1 MSSIIVKVPRATVQ
15 TLLASLN
22 SMSKI
27 SPVFKLLDCADVKDT
42 VNSPSSSSAVANGK
56 SVNTLAGFA
65 SFKFPATVGLLISIS
80 ISQSSITKGSLL
92 SSVTYTLNDAVSP
105 LTTVHATDLGSNG
118 NNESTINGIENST
131 VFDNFLASEFRSMRY
146 IISIKK
152 TSGGANKY
160 YATEMNILVD
170 GADVSVSEYATMD
183 NDGNIGTISVSRAG
197 DTVSLTVL
205 PVGGQTPITLRYM
218 RMGLKA

>member
-1 MSSIIVKVPRATVQ
+1 MART
-15 TLLASLN
+15 SL
-22 SMSKI
+22 
-27 SPVFKLLDCADVKDT
+27 
-42 VNSPSSSSAVANGK
+42 SAVKALFQTGDRPTELNY
-56 SVNTLAGFA
+56 VDLIDTLSA
-65 SFKFPATVGLLISIS
+65 
-80 ISQSSITKGSLL
+80 Q
-92 SSVTYTLNDAVSP
+92 
-105 LTTVHATDLGSNG
+105 ATDLGSAG

-160 YATEMNILVD
+160 WATELTIVPDNT
-170 GADVSVSEYATMD
+170 DVSVSEYGTVD

-205 PVGGQTPITLRYM
+205 PVGGQTPITLRYL
-218 RMGLKA
+218 RIGLKA

>member
-1 MSSIIVKVPRATVQ
+1 MAK
-15 TLLASLN
+15 LSL
-22 SMSKI
+22 
-27 SPVFKLLDCADVKDT
+27 
-42 VNSPSSSSAVANGK
+42 SAVK
-56 SVNTLAGFA
+56 SLFQTGDRPTQENYVDLIDTLSA
-65 SFKFPATVGLLISIS
+65 
-80 ISQSSITKGSLL
+80 Q
-92 SSVTYTLNDAVSP
+92 
-105 LTTVHATDLGSNG
+105 ATDLGSSG

-146 IISIKK
+146 VISIKK

-170 GADVSVSEYATMD
+170 GTGVSVTEYATID
-183 NDGNIGTISVSRAG
+183 NDGNIGTIYVSRAG
-197 DTVSLTVL
+197 DTVSLTVV

>member
-1 MSSIIVKVPRATVQ
+1 MART
-15 TLLASLN
+15 SL
-22 SMSKI
+22 
-27 SPVFKLLDCADVKDT
+27 
-42 VNSPSSSSAVANGK
+42 SAVKALFQTGDRPTELNY
-56 SVNTLAGFA
+56 VDLIDTLSA
-65 SFKFPATVGLLISIS
+65 
-80 ISQSSITKGSLL
+80 Q
-92 SSVTYTLNDAVSP
+92 
-105 LTTVHATDLGSNG
+105 ATDLGSSG

-152 TSGGANKY
+152 TSGGANKF

-170 GADVSVSEYATMD
+170 GTDVSVTEYATID

-197 DTVSLTVL
+197 DTVSLTVV